1 MSKIEWTHRPCTK
14 SEVLNPITGCDKIS
28 RGCKFCY
35 AEVMHKRLTGMGQP
49 KYQQPFLGH
58 VKFWPD
64 ELAKPFKWKKP
75 RTVFL
80 NSMSDIFHK
89 DVTVQQI
96 AQIYAMMALTP
107 KHTYIVLTKRSN
119 RALDVLNGSEF
130 FDAYVDAVNNS
141 LITTWNTQ
149 VLCEEDLEKIWPLK
163 NVWQGVSVE
172 RQEEDH
178 RIDELANTPA
188 HIRVVSYEPAVG
200 PLDLSK
206 YFGLYQVEEHGP
218 WHLRVGSRWA
228 GSPDWVIYGGESGHK
243 ASPAHPDWFRTV
255 RNQCNAAGVKQFFK
269 QWGEW
274 APDSHVSFNGPFFI
288 HGVDHRLVNIDGKS
302 WPYIDM
308 LSTEEDTC
316 PLTKQDNAHWMA
328 KVGKHASGNF
338 LDGVQHLE
346 FPA

>member
-1 MSKIEWTHRPCTK
+1 MSKIEWTHRTGTK
-14 SEVLNPITGCDKIS
+14 SEVLNPTTGCDKIS

-35 AEVMHKRLTGMGQP
+35 AEVMHKRLRGMGQP

-64 ELAKPFKWKKP
+64 ELAKPFKWKNP

-89 DVTVQQI
+89 DITIQQI
-96 AQIYAMMALTP
+96 AEIYAMMFLNER
-107 KHTYIVLTKRSN
+107 HTFIVLTKRSN
-119 RALDVLNGSEF
+119 RACDVLNSAEF
-130 FDAYVDAVNNS
+130 FEEFWKACNRLHDAYMMHLS
-141 LITTWNTQ
+141 ETLYF
-149 VLCEEDLEKIWPLK
+149 EEELRSMWPLK

-172 RQEEDH
+172 SQEQDH

-200 PLDLSK
+200 ALDLSQK
-206 YFGLYQVEEHGP
+206 FGLYQIEDGS
-218 WHLRVGSRWA
+218 WHLKVGGRWSD
-228 GSPDWVIYGGESGHK
+228 SPDWVIAGGESGGK

-255 RNQCNAAGVKQFFK
+255 RDQCKAAGTSFFFK
-269 QWGEW
+269 QWGRFGPSQRAIELLPEDKSLGYFKSKYVYRDGRVSDREATDYRDIDDGNCEW
-274 APDSHVSFNGPFFI
+274 MFD
-288 HGVDHRLVNIDGKS
+288 LGKK
-302 WPYIDM
+302 D
-308 LSTEEDTC
+308 
-316 PLTKQDNAHWMA
+316 
-328 KVGKHASGNF
+328 SGNF